1 MSLIQSSVQGCLVFC
16 FFSFSYGEPH
26 ECADAS
32 LPPLF
37 TVSAAVNPSTINR
50 LIKFF
55 EKKEAS
61 GREVVD

>member
-1 MSLIQSSVQGCLVFC
+1 MSLIQSTVQGCLLF
-16 FFSFSYGEPH
+16 FFSSGEPY

-55 EKKEAS
+55 EKIAS
-61 GREVVD
+61 GREIVD

>member
-1 MSLIQSSVQGCLVFC
+1 MSLIWYFLQGSLVFV
-16 FFSFSYGEPH
+16 FSFSSGEPH

-37 TVSAAVNPSTINR
+37 TVSAAVNPFSINR

-55 EKKEAS
+55 EKKTS